1 MRVVGSN
8 LTQGS
13 SSSFLWKGR
22 AVLGVVDLFDLPCI
36 STYLVTKELRHATQ
50 ALHNIKEY
58 TYTVPLSYT
67 ACFMFSEACIEP
79 IRKILRISLW
89 FVKIYQRFTTGIHR
103 IYTPRYNYITQA
115 YTVYNRY
122 IHVTG
127 FCEGLSFW
135 PFWVAINFR
144 KARQPDMPNYAWGE
158 HCVISQ
164 KFFFLNLFISPS
176 HPLLTLSLPIG
187 SAFLEYRFFR
197 PSKTGFC
204 CPKNSLWVLT
214 RTSIISRFTFLGHLS
229 GVIVIS

>member
-1 MRVVGSN
+1 MYIHTRYNMRVVGSN

-13 SSSFLWKGR
+13 SSWKER
-22 AVLGVVDLFDLPCI
+22 ADLPWLAFLHTSLPRSWDMRHRLHTI
-36 STYLVTKELRHATQ
+36 SR
-50 ALHNIKEY
+50 NI
-58 TYTVPLSYT
+58 YTVPLQNT

-79 IRKILRISLW
+79 ISKILRISLW